1 MPTLDASWMSG
12 QGVSSRS
19 SHSSA
24 AGRMTSLANSCTQS
38 LTSRTSSLGS
48 RENGVCSALV
58 MIIDPLSNIAVTNG
72 STIWRYHG

>member
-1 MPTLDASWMSG
+1 
-12 QGVSSRS
+12 
-19 SHSSA
+19 
-24 AGRMTSLANSCTQS
+24 MTSLANSCTQS